1 MRILK
6 IDKYRVTK
14 RKLAEA
20 VAVLR
25 AGGVVVH
32 PTESSYG
39 LAVDPAN
46 REAVRRL
53 FELKGRPDDKPVL
66 VVAASVGQAE
76 QNVVI
81 HPVLKKLVKRY
92 WPGPLTVI
100 GHPLSIMYVRGLY
113 RFSDVAVRVPASA
126 WARALAAELGRP
138 ITSTSANRSNDPPAY
153 SLAAVRRSFVTSTIK
168 PDLMLDAGSLSIRP
182 LSTIVR
188 ERRGRLEVLR
198 PGLIVIPDQHE
209 RP

>member
-6 IDKYRVTK
+6 VDKYRVTK

-32 PTESSYG
+32 PTESSCG

-53 FELKGRPDDKPVL
+53 FELKGRPDGKPVL

-76 QNVVI
+76 RNVVI
-81 HPVLKKLVKRY
+81 HPVLKRLVRRC
-92 WPGPLTVI
+92 WPGPLTVV
-100 GHPLSIMYVRGLY
+100 GNSRLVFCHGLGKSRSI
-113 RFSDVAVRVPASA
+113 AVRVPASA
-126 WARALAAELGRP
+126 WPRALAAGLGRP
-138 ITSTSANRSNDPPAY
+138 VTSTSANRSDDPPAY
-153 SLAAVRRSFVTSTIK
+153 SLAAVRRSFAASTFQ
-168 PDLMLDAGSLSIRP
+168 PDLMLDVGP
-182 LSTIVR
+182 LPRRLPSTIVR
-188 ERRGRLEVLR
+188 ERRGRVEVLR
-198 PGLIVIPDQHE
+198 SGSIAIL
-209 RP
+209 